1 MEESQPTE
9 SATGKL
15 PLALE
20 PSGQLTKDQK
30 AFPTLGALKANYLAD
45 MVCLIYGK
53 PAAFGVVTKPMNIR
67 DGINSFLDGCVEQ
80 ENVRFRS
87 CALNFK
93 MQTEVY
99 SEYRWPYLKI
109 EKSFGGDSAFPRRRA
124 RLGYSKVSL
133 LCLWKVM
140 LF

>member
-1 MEESQPTE
+1 M
-9 SATGKL
+9 L
-15 PLALE
+15 
-20 PSGQLTKDQK
+20 
-30 AFPTLGALKANYLAD
+30 LAD

-93 MQTEVY
+93 MQTENEEVY

-109 EKSFGGDSAFPRRRA
+109 EKSFGGDSAFTLAVEPDWAILKYRFSVCGKSCCFNMHVLPLF
-124 RLGYSKVSL
+124 LGSRNSKIRSG
-133 LCLWKVM
+133 KT
-140 LF
+140 FS